1 MNVTAKGGT
10 HGTQTITLSKGT
22 VFAYKLHKV
31 KDWNK
36 DKTQVLGMEA
46 DYKGMS

>member
-1 MNVTAKGGT
+1 V
-10 HGTQTITLSKGT
+10 

-36 DKTQVLGMEA
+36 DKTRIENLEA
-46 DYKGMS
+46 DWKGIG